1 MNNKNDILN
10 SWILMEQL
18 AEGNVNTSRRDKK
31 AAKRFDSSRSA
42 KYGFYQY
49 FRWCVKQKVKD
60 QKRDNPGIIFY
71 LNTFKFKKI
80 LDIIIRKYNL
90 EDLEVGFNKE
100 QLKFSIAICFDKD
113 MKLLED
119 KTFIT
124 MSSYILAQNDLID
137 NQDEFNKFESSIKNK
152 IQELFSFQN
161 NELSQENFEL
171 QFNQV
176 FREVIDNFPS
186 NIYWSIVGDIDTDD
200 INLHSFFLD
209 DLILAKKSESP
220 HLIKYLEGISSNSRI
235 NLDPF
240 KNINEFKTILQPK
253 NYPLGHFLS
262 KYPSS
267 LMQQIAVN
275 LVINEKNDI
284 QTVNGPPGTGKTT
297 LLKDIFAEFIIQQA
311 KEICNLKN
319 KNVSSLL
326 NCKIE
331 QTQLPAQ
338 LADKNIVVAS
348 SNNGAVR
355 NIVDELPAI
364 PDEKDSFTEIIEKI
378 KSADYFCD
386 LVHSK
391 KQSNRWGV
399 FSLEGGRKENM
410 DRIISIIDQMIKEL
424 KDKNFVSDVKVYEEF
439 MTQFNKLENKRK
451 TLQEYANRL
460 LQRKIWNKKIK
471 KYNLK
476 FGNEGEIISSDLDL
490 KITHAKENIRLY
502 QQKYDQLRAETEIK
516 GGLFSRLFRR
526 KREKNEDILKIKKIN
541 SDLETETKQKQYLEN
556 KLYDLKNESYLR
568 SIDKAMT
575 KEVKIPNYERDF
587 SETENYEDFENEAYW
602 YTSDDL
608 KEESLLF
615 ILALRVRKQFL
626 YENKESLSKA
636 LKNWED
642 QDKQVKENQNQIT
655 LFSWQW
661 INFAIPVIGTTFASF
676 HRMFRNLGTNS
687 IPNLFIDEAGQAIPQ
702 SVIGALLRSKRIVAV
717 GDPAQIKP
725 VNSLDS
731 KIISLIAD
739 RIYHVDEKYVSADTS
754 VQTLMDQASKYGY
767 YRGKGEWIGIPL
779 WVHRRCLNPMFSI
792 SNKISYQDKMVLPTK
807 VKESESKADKR
818 AQKLGIAGSADWIDV
833 SGPSDGNK
841 FVEKQADELCRL
853 IYRLVHGK
861 DNPFNEKDI
870 FVITPFKNV
879 AQKLS
884 KRLKVIDL
892 GHGDPI
898 KFTRY
903 KDGKPTNI
911 GTVHTFQGKENK
923 VVFLVL
929 GASKTEKNAAF
940 WAVKE
945 PNIINV
951 AATRAKKWFYIIGDK
966 ELYKSLHSPSI
977 DKTINIIDEYKKKI
991 AENTKSNSEDSY

>member
-18 AEGNVNTSRRDKK
+18 AEGNVNTNRRDKN

-49 FRWCVKQKVKD
+49 FRWCVKQKFKD
-60 QKRDNPGIIFY
+60 RKRDNPGIIFY
-71 LNTFKFKKI
+71 LNTFKFKEI
-80 LDIIIRKYNL
+80 IDIIIRKYNL
-90 EDLEVGFNKE
+90 EDLEVGFNEE

-124 MSSYILAQNDLID
+124 MSSYILAQNDLIND
-137 NQDEFNKFESSIKNK
+137 QDEFKKFESSIKNK
-152 IQELFSFQN
+152 IHELFSFQN
-161 NELSQENFEL
+161 DELSQENFEL
-171 QFNQV
+171 YFNQV
-176 FREVIDNFPS
+176 FEEIIDNFAF

-209 DLILAKKSESP
+209 DLILAKKSKSP
-220 HLIKYLEGISSNSRI
+220 HLIKYLEGISNNSRI
-235 NLDPF
+235 NLDPL

-267 LMQQIAVN
+267 LMQQVAVN

-297 LLKDIFAEFIIQQA
+297 LLKDIFAELIIQQA

-319 KNVSSLL
+319 KNVSFLS
-326 NCKIE
+326 NSKIE
-331 QTQLPAQ
+331 QPQLPVQ

-355 NIVDELPAI
+355 NIVDELPQI
-364 PDEKDSFTEIIEKI
+364 PEEKDSFTEIIEKI
-378 KSADYFCD
+378 KSVDYFFD
-386 LVHSK
+386 LANSN
-391 KQSNRWGV
+391 KQNNRWGL

-410 DRIISIIDQMIKEL
+410 NRIISIIDQMIKEL
-424 KDKNFVSDVKVYEEF
+424 KSKNFVSDVKVYEKF
-439 MTQFNKLENKRK
+439 LTQFNKLEHKSK
-451 TLQEYANRL
+451 TLQGYADRSV
-460 LQRKIWNKKIK
+460 QRKIWNKKVK
-471 KYNLK
+471 KYDLK
-476 FGNEGEIISSDLDL
+476 LDDKGEIISSNLDL
-490 KITHAKENIRLY
+490 KLRDAKENISLY
-502 QQKYDQLRAETEIK
+502 HQQYDQLQTEIENRR
-516 GGLFSRLFRR
+516 GLFSRLFRR
-526 KREKNEDILKIKKIN
+526 KKEKNEDRLKIEKIN
-541 SDLETETKQKQYLEN
+541 HNLEKETKQKQYLEK
-556 KLYDLKNESYLR
+556 KLHNLENESYLR
-568 SIDKAMT
+568 SIYRFIA
-575 KEVKIPNYERDF
+575 KEVKIPNYKRDF
-587 SETENYEDFENEAYW
+587 YKEENYEDFENESYW
-602 YTSDDL
+602 YTSNDL

-642 QDKQVKENQNQIT
+642 QDKRVKENQNQIT
-655 LFSWQW
+655 LFAWQW

-676 HRMFRNLGTNS
+676 HRMFRNLGTDS
-687 IPNLFIDEAGQAIPQ
+687 ISNLFIDEAGQAIPQ

-731 KIISLIAD
+731 KIISLIRD
-739 RIYHVDEKYVSADTS
+739 RIYHVDEKFVSANAS

-767 YRGKGEWIGIPL
+767 YRDRNKWIGIPL

-792 SNKISYQDKMVLPTK
+792 SNEISYDNKMVLPTE
-807 VKESESKADKR
+807 VKEDEIKADIER
-818 AQKLGIAGSADWIDV
+818 QMSGIAGSADWIDV
-833 SGPSDGNK
+833 SGRSDGNK
-841 FVEKQADELCRL
+841 YVERQADELCKL
-853 IYRLVHGK
+853 IYRLVQK
-861 DNPFNEKDI
+861 KANPFNEKDI

-884 KRLKVIDL
+884 KKLKVIDL
-892 GHGDPI
+892 GYGDQI

-911 GTVHTFQGKENK
+911 GTVHTFQGKENE

-929 GASKTEKNAAF
+929 GTSKKEKNAAS

-977 DKTINIIDEYKKKI
+977 NKTINIIDEYKKKI
-991 AENTKSNSEDSY
+991 AENTKIEQGKR